1 MPLTKTEL
9 EITKSVV
16 TTFLAKGEASPRRG
30 LVHTFEDPTSIDRL
44 VSVRVLNCADTPQ
57 SLLPTVLAFHY
68 CGDQGVLEKARNAT
82 EMVLHSL
89 QNAFRTDPDDRMYA
103 PVAVDWSGIG
113 VLEPS
118 MRIPRDIR
126 LGLFLAPEF
135 GVLSPWSTNA
145 PHTEVT
151 QFRISENI
159 VTLKDMRK
167 VWDEYVRPR
176 AEQIDGPEQ
185 PLESEQ
191 AMPVELDSKKVFLVH
206 GRDEA
211 VKFAVARFLE
221 KLGLEPV
228 ILHEQPN
235 KGQTVIEKFEAN
247 SDVRFAVVLLTP
259 DDEGRATTGKD
270 LKPRAR
276 QNVILELGYFIGKL
290 RRARV
295 CALYKEG
302 VDLPSDIHGVIY
314 VPYDGAGGWCLE
326 LAKELKAAG
335 IDVDLNRAWPQKTFR
350 PGPEIYPS
358 PDSSAPSGSMD
369 P

>member
-1 MPLTKTEL
+1 MPLTNTER

-30 LVHTFEDPTSIDRL
+30 LVRVFEDPGAIDHL
-44 VSVRVLNCADTPQ
+44 ARVGILNFADTPQ
-57 SLLPTVLAFHY
+57 ALVPTVLAFHY
-68 CGDQGVLEKARNAT
+68 CGDPSILETARNAA

-89 QNAFRTDPDDRMYA
+89 QNAFRTDWDDRMYA
-103 PVAVDWSGIG
+103 PVAVDWYGIG
-113 VLEPS
+113 VLDPS
-118 MRIPRDIR
+118 MRLPRDVR
-126 LGLFLAPEF
+126 LGLFLVQDL
-135 GVLSPWSTNA
+135 GVLSGWSTNTQ
-145 PHTEVT
+145 HTEVT

-159 VTLKDMRK
+159 VTLKDVRK
-167 VWDEYVRPR
+167 VWDEYVLPR
-176 AEQIDGPEQ
+176 AEQIDGPAQ

-191 AMPVELDSKKVFLVH
+191 AMPVELDSRKVFLVH
-206 GRDEA
+206 GHDEA

-302 VDLPSDIHGVIY
+302 VELPSDIHGVIY
-314 VPYDGAGGWCLE
+314 VPYDGAGGWRFE

-335 IDVDLNRAWPQKTFR
+335 IDVDLNRA
-350 PGPEIYPS
+350 
-358 PDSSAPSGSMD
+358 
-369 P
+369 